1 MVTGGASEL
10 KFNQDQNFT
19 YKQRLHCTRT
29 GKTRQYTAM
38 YTILHVET

>member
-19 YKQRLHCTRT
+19 YKQRLHCTT